1 MNVLSEILLACKDL
15 IADAKIGCADLVFK
29 DICLDILAKARLAL
43 IAEQFEEL
51 TVFVSEKLKEEKT
64 SVSGKRIRVQ

>member
-1 MNVLSEILLACKDL
+1 MLSEILLACKDL
-15 IADAKIGCADLVFK
+15 IADAKIGCANLVFK

>member
-1 MNVLSEILLACKDL
+1 MLSEILLACKDL
-15 IADAKIGCADLVFK
+15 IADAKIGCAELVFK

-43 IAEQFEEL
+43 NAEQFEEL
-51 TVFVSEKLKEEKT
+51 TVFVSEKLKEKKT

>member
-1 MNVLSEILLACKDL
+1 MLSEILLACKDL
-15 IADAKIGCADLVFK
+15 IADAKIGCAELVFK

-43 IAEQFEEL
+43 NAEQYEEL

>member
-1 MNVLSEILLACKDL
+1 MLSEILLACKDL